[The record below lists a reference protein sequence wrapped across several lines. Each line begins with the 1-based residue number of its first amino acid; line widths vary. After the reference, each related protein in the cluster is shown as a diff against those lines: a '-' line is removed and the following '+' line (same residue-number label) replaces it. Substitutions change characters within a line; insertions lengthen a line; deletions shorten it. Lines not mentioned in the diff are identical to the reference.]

1 MWAAKFSAKSG
12 NEGDTTVSRIGRKP
26 IPIQKGVKVQLND
39 REVAVDGPKGR
50 LTATVHPKLTVSMAD
65 GNIEVKRG
73 SDAKEERALH
83 GLWRALIQNMIN
95 GVSTGYSR
103 KLELVG
109 VGYRAEMK
117 GKRLQLLL
125 GFSHPILFVPPE
137 GITVEA
143 PTQTSIMISG
153 IDKALVGQVAAKIRS
168 FRPPEPYK
176 GKGIKYEGEH
186 IRRKAGKAAAA
197 GGAKS

>member
-1 MWAAKFSAKSG
+1 M
-12 NEGDTTVSRIGRKP
+12 SRIGKKP
-26 IPIQKGVKVQLND
+26 IPIQKGVKVQLNG
-39 REVAVDGPKGR
+39 RNVAVDGPKGR
-50 LTATVHPKLTVSMAD
+50 LTATVHPNLSVLMVD
-65 GNIEVKRG
+65 DHLEVKRA
-73 SDAKEERALH
+73 SEMKTDRALH
-83 GLWRALIQNMIN
+83 GLWRALLQNMVT
-95 GVSTGYSR
+95 GVSTGYTR

-117 GKRLQLLL
+117 GTRLQLLL

-137 GITVEA
+137 EIVIAA
-143 PTQTSIMISG
+143 PTLTSILISG

-176 GKGIKYEGEH
+176 GKGIKYEGERV
-186 IRRKAGKAAAA
+186 RRKAGKAAAA